1 MKISKEF
8 TNKQFMIQYNNQ
20 QKEFFMFLNRLT
32 ILMLIFTMSF
42 FFGCSDSTSNDD
54 KASNF
59 ELIQPTVDEALTA
72 GKGAPIS
79 AEELHDNMD
88 DYFIVSVR
96 AASAYETGHIPGAI
110 NIPWKTVADDAS
122 LAMLPTDKTQ
132 KLAVYC
138 YTGHTGALAT
148 GVLNALGYDAS
159 NIKFGMCAWTKNDTV
174 RVAKPFTEEDYY
186 DYPVETIENTPG
198 TYDLADPNY
207 VSSQDADEVMQAA
220 ALAYLTDPDIKGTY
234 DPETLH
240 TLITD
245 EDPSND
251 PQILSVRAA
260 SAYATGHIPG
270 AINIP
275 WKDVGKE
282 ENLKKLD
289 PDRDIVVYCYTGHTG
304 GIATAALNLL
314 GYKATNL
321 RHGMCSWTKDAAVR
335 VTDKYFKEADTW
347 DYPYNTGVNP

>member
-1 MKISKEF
+1 
-8 TNKQFMIQYNNQ
+8 
-20 QKEFFMFLNRLT
+20 MFINRLT
-32 ILMLIFTMSF
+32 ILMLILAMSL

-59 ELIQPTVDEALTA
+59 ELIQPTVDEVLTA

-79 AEELHDNMD
+79 AQTLHDNMD

-96 AASAYETGHIPGAI
+96 AASAYELGHIPGAI
-110 NIPWKTVADDAS
+110 NIPWKTIADDAS

-132 KLAVYC
+132 KIAVYC

-148 GVLNALGYDAS
+148 SVLNALGYNAS
-159 NIKFGMCAWTKNDTV
+159 NLKFGMCSWTKDAAV
-174 RVAKPFTEEDYY
+174 RVASPFSEETSSDFETETT
-186 DYPVETIENTPG
+186 VNTPG
-198 TYDLADPNY
+198 SYDLADPDY
-207 VSSQDADEVMQAA
+207 VSSQDEEEVMQAA
-220 ALAYLTDPDIKGTY
+220 AIAYLTDAAGTIS
-234 DPETLH
+234 PEALH
-240 TLITD
+240 DLIND
-245 EDPSND
+245 ADASND
-251 PQILSVRAA
+251 PQILSVRA
-260 SAYATGHIPG
+260 SSIYAVGHIPG

-275 WKDVGKE
+275 WKEVGLE

-321 RHGMCSWTKDAAVR
+321 RHGMCGWTKDAEIR
-335 VTDKYFKEADTW
+335 GTTPFTEDGTW
-347 DYPYNTGVNP
+347 DFAYNTGTTP

>member
-1 MKISKEF
+1 
-8 TNKQFMIQYNNQ
+8 
-20 QKEFFMFLNRLT
+20 MFINRLT
-32 ILMLIFTMSF
+32 ILMLILAMSL

-59 ELIQPTVDEALTA
+59 ELIQPKVDEVLTA

-79 AEELHDNMD
+79 AQTLHDNMD

-96 AASAYETGHIPGAI
+96 AASAYELGHIPGAI
-110 NIPWKTVADDAS
+110 NIPWKTIADDAS

-132 KLAVYC
+132 KIAVYC

-148 GVLNALGYDAS
+148 SVLNALGYNAS
-159 NIKFGMCAWTKNDTV
+159 NLKFGMCSWTKDAAV
-174 RVAKPFTEEDYY
+174 RVASPFSEETSSDFETETT
-186 DYPVETIENTPG
+186 VNTPG
-198 TYDLADPNY
+198 SYDLADPDY
-207 VSSQDADEVMQAA
+207 VSSQDEEEVMQAA
-220 ALAYLTDPDIKGTY
+220 AIAYLTDAAGTIS
-234 DPETLH
+234 PEALH
-240 TLITD
+240 DLIND
-245 EDPSND
+245 ADASND
-251 PQILSVRAA
+251 PQILSVRA
-260 SAYATGHIPG
+260 SSIYAVGHIPG

-275 WKDVGKE
+275 WKEVGLE

-321 RHGMCSWTKDAAVR
+321 RHGMCGWTKDATIR
-335 VTDKYFKEADTW
+335 GTTPFTEDGTW
-347 DYPYNTGVNP
+347 DFAYNTGTTP